1 MAAREDILG
10 IFPEGMRN
18 RWRRAAEYGDRLQE
32 IRLRA
37 GRPVLTS
44 GGTDVK
50 FLNQL
55 SGMALNLVPL

>member
-37 GRPVLTS
+37 GRPVLCIWKEGS
-44 GGTDVK
+44 C
-50 FLNQL
+50 FLPDQEN
-55 SGMALNLVPL
+55 